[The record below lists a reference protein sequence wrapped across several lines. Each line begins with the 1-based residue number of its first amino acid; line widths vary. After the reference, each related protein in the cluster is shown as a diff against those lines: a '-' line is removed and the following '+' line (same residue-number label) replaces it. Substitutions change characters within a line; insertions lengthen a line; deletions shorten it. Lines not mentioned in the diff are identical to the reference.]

1 MNPLVRGIKWAAAI
15 ELVACLF
22 GAVVLYGYWIATP

>member
-15 ELVACLF
+15 ELAACLF
-22 GAVVLYGYWIATP
+22 GIAVWIVAWVAL